1 VKRAIKN
8 IAHRFGIEVS
18 KYKSDIHETG
28 LVSLKPDDRSIGNVL
43 LAYVIDPFL
52 LKDNE
57 RIPSSHTHFWES
69 IQIAETFL
77 DFGYSVDVISYRN
90 RKFIPKREYTI
101 FVSART
107 NFERITKS
115 LNKDCVGIVHLD
127 TSHWLFNNYASYSR
141 CIALQHRRGA
151 SLTSFKLV
159 EPNRAIEC
167 ADFATML
174 GNSFTIGT
182 YSFANKKILP
192 VPVPACTTYQW
203 TEDKDYEFCRSRF
216 IWLGSHGLV
225 HKGLDLT
232 LEAFAEMPDY
242 HLTVCGP
249 VKADKDFER
258 TYYKELYE
266 TPNIHTVGWI
276 DIERPE
282 FMDVIRNSIGL
293 VYPSCAEG
301 QSGAVITCLQAGL
314 IPIIS
319 QESGVDVSD
328 FGLILRNCSI
338 DEIKGS
344 VRKVSALSAE
354 ELAMKARQSWEY
366 ARKYHTRENF
376 SKEYKG
382 AIKRIIGI

>member
-1 VKRAIKN
+1 MKRAIKN
-8 IAHRFGIEVS
+8 IALRLGLELR
-18 KYKSDIHETG
+18 KYKPDIHETG
-28 LVSLKPDDRSIGNVL
+28 LVSLEPDCRSIGNVL

-57 RIPSSHTHFWES
+57 PIPSSHTHFWES

-77 DFGYSVDVISYRN
+77 GLGYFVDAISYRN
-90 RKFIPKREYTI
+90 RKFIPKREYSI

-115 LNKDCVGIVHLD
+115 LNKNCIGIVHLD

-141 CIALQHRRGA
+141 CIAVQSRRGTSLA
-151 SLTSFKLV
+151 SFRLV

-174 GNSFTIGT
+174 GNNFTIGT

-203 TEDKDYEFCRSRF
+203 TEDKDYEFCRNRF
-216 IWLGSHGLV
+216 IWLGSSGLV
-225 HKGLDLT
+225 HKGLDLA
-232 LEAFAEMPDY
+232 LEAFAEMPDC

-258 TYYKELYE
+258 IYYKELYE

-276 DIERPE
+276 DIQGPE
-282 FMDVIRNSIGL
+282 FLDVIRNCIGI

-301 QSGAVITCLQAGL
+301 QSGAVVTCLQAGL

-319 QESGVDVSD
+319 CESGVDVSD
-328 FGLILRNCSI
+328 FGIILRNCTI

-344 VRKVSALSAE
+344 VRKVSALSVK
-354 ELAMKARQSWEY
+354 ELSMKARQSWEY

-376 SKEYKG
+376 SKEYKE

>member
-1 VKRAIKN
+1 VKDAIKN
-8 IAHRFGIEVS
+8 IAHRFGLEVS
-18 KYKSDIHETG
+18 KYKPSIHETG
-28 LVSLKPDDRSIGNVL
+28 LVSLEPDCRSMGNVL

-57 RIPSSHTHFWES
+57 PIPSSHTHFWES

-77 DFGYSVDVISYRN
+77 GLGYSVDVISFRN
-90 RKFIPKREYTI
+90 KKFIPKREYSM

-107 NFERITKS
+107 NFEKVAKS
-115 LNKDCVGIVHLD
+115 LNKDCIGIVHLD
-127 TSHWLFNNYASYSR
+127 TSHWLFNNYASYRR
-141 CIALQHRRGA
+141 CIAAQRRRGA
-151 SLTSFKLV
+151 SLTSFKLL

-167 ADFATML
+167 AGFATML
-174 GNSFTIGT
+174 GNNFTIGT

-203 TEDKDYEFCRSRF
+203 TEDKDYKFCRNRF
-216 IWLGSHGLV
+216 IWLGSSGLV
-225 HKGLDLT
+225 HKGLDLA
-232 LEAFAEMPDY
+232 LEAFAEMPDC

-249 VKADKDFER
+249 IKADKDFER
-258 TYYKELYE
+258 IYYKELYE

-276 DIERPE
+276 DIQGPE
-282 FMDVIRNSIGL
+282 FLDVIRNSMGL

-301 QSGAVITCLQAGL
+301 QSGAVVTCLQAGL

-319 QESGVDVSD
+319 QESGVDISD
-328 FGLILRNCSI
+328 FGIILRNCTI

-344 VRKVSALSAE
+344 VRKVSALSVK

-376 SKEYKG
+376 SREYTE

>member
-1 VKRAIKN
+1 MKRAIKN
-8 IAHRFGIEVS
+8 IAHRFGLEVS
-18 KYKSDIHETG
+18 KYKPSIHETG
-28 LVSLKPDDRSIGNVL
+28 LVSLEPDCRSKGNVL

-57 RIPSSHTHFWES
+57 PIPNFHTHFWES

-77 DFGYSVDVISYRN
+77 GLGYFVDAISYRN
-90 RKFIPKREYTI
+90 RKFIPKREYSI

-107 NFERITKS
+107 NFERITKF
-115 LNKDCVGIVHLD
+115 LNKDCIGIVHLD
-127 TSHWLFNNYASYSR
+127 TSHWLFNNSASYGR
-141 CIALQHRRGA
+141 CLAVVRRRGA
-151 SLTSFKLV
+151 SLASFKLV

-167 ADFATML
+167 TDFATML
-174 GNSFTIGT
+174 GNNFTIGT
-182 YSFANKKILP
+182 YGFANKKILS

-203 TEDKDYEFCRSRF
+203 TEDKDYEFCRNRF
-216 IWLGSHGLV
+216 IWLGSDGLV
-225 HKGLDLT
+225 HKGLDLA

-249 VKADKDFER
+249 IKADRDFER
-258 TYYKELYE
+258 IYYKELYE

-301 QSGAVITCLQAGL
+301 QSGAVVTCLQAGL

-319 QESGVDVSD
+319 CESGVDVSD
-328 FGLILRNCSI
+328 FGIILRNCTI

-344 VRKVSALSAE
+344 VLKISALPVK
-354 ELAMKARQSWEY
+354 ELAMKARQSWEH
-366 ARKYHTRENF
+366 ARKYNTRENF
-376 SKEYKG
+376 SKEYKE
-382 AIKRIIGI
+382 AIERIIGI